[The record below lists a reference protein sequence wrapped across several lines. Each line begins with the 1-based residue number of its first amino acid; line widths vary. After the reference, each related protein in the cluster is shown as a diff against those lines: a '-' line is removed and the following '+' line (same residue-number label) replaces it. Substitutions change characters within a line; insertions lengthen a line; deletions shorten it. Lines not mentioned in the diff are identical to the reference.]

1 MLDGTQNG
9 AIPFPLKKQGATL
22 DKRPLIWYNT
32 LMSDKPTRIVV
43 LNDGETFSTLDG
55 CEIVTVSEDLDWN
68 EINNADEIPS
78 EFIISRE
85 TL

>member
-1 MLDGTQNG
+1 
-9 AIPFPLKKQGATL
+9 
-22 DKRPLIWYNT
+22 
-32 LMSDKPTRIVV
+32 MSDKPTRIVV